1 MIAWPVF
8 IFNTLFLLLLGVR
21 IRADVGEKIDE
32 KMDLATIKPD
42 GTVLKRITTEGGYTY
57 AAFSPDGNSI
67 LHRRIQG
74 ALSQI
79 FVMKA
84 DGTGNHNV
92 SGDANLDGWPAWSP
106 DGKRMVFSR
115 RMSDRFQLFVMN
127 RDGSGARQ
135 LTDAAGEFVNP

>member
-1 MIAWPVF
+1 MNRQPQQNRVTGMLMTEFFVMRFLAKMKMWRNRVF
-8 IFNTLFLLLLGVR
+8 
-21 IRADVGEKIDE
+21 EKMDE

-42 GTVLKRITTEGGYTY
+42 GTGLKRITTEGGYTY

-84 DGTGNHNV
+84 DGTG
-92 SGDANLDGWPAWSP
+92 
-106 DGKRMVFSR
+106 
-115 RMSDRFQLFVMN
+115 
-127 RDGSGARQ
+127 
-135 LTDAAGEFVNP
+135 